1 MMAGRIKE
9 ILEERGHNVTI
20 YTAKNLAINKSL
32 FENDCYILKSK
43 KLFYLYAAFFLEAHD
58 IPVYPNPGLTYK
70 HKNRMEAHFLIKKC
84 GFLAPEYYFGTLKT
98 LKNQLKDEDFPLILK
113 PTMGSGSIGIE
124 VIKSIEELKGED
136 NSLIYLEK
144 YLKGTHYCVY
154 WIDDEICSLEKP
166 TLVNEH
172 VNMTKVP
179 LTKDIEDIIIKWK
192 NTYDLPFGHLDL
204 VREESTND
212 VYVVDPGNFP
222 EFTNWKC
229 EGDATEKVCN
239 ILLNKLNKKLKDVKS

>member
-9 ILEERGHNVTI
+9 ILEERGHEVTI

-32 FENDCYILKSK
+32 FENDYYILKSK

-58 IPVYPNPGLTYK
+58 IPIYPLPKLTFK

-84 GFLAPEYYFGTLKT
+84 GFLAPEYYFATLET
-98 LKNQLKDEDFPLILK
+98 LKNQLEEDDFPLIMK

-124 VIKSIEELKGED
+124 VVNSIDEIKGED
-136 NSLIYLEK
+136 SNLIYAEK

-154 WIDDEICSLEKP
+154 WIEDEICALEKP
-166 TLVNEH
+166 PLANEH
-172 VNMTKVP
+172 VEMNKVP
-179 LTKDIEDIIIKWK
+179 LAKDIENIIKKWK
-192 NTYDLPFGHLDL
+192 KTYDLPFGHLDL
-204 VREESTND
+204 VREEATND

-229 EGDATEKVCN
+229 EGDPNIKVVD
-239 ILLNKLNKKLKDVKS
+239 ILLNKLKI